1 MNIEKLKKLQHF
13 IKENNIEDDDLV
25 EEIMCIDVDEPKKI
39 KAYWESINNK
49 FFKKT
54 YDTFAE
60 FVHIISVKVL
70 SEDNIHACIDR
81 YRFNTYDGVYLYLN
95 CENNYDFSCSIEE
108 HNTYNNYKEITEEEY
123 NKSICKLKDLVK
135 QSENIFKQIK

>member
-1 MNIEKLKKLQHF
+1 MNTEKLRKLQSF
-13 IKENNIEDDDLV
+13 IKENNIEDDELV
-25 EEIMCIDVDEPKKI
+25 EQIMCIDVDEPKKI

-54 YDTFAE
+54 YDNTFVE

-81 YRFNTYDGVYLYLN
+81 YRFNVYNGVYLN

-108 HNTYNNYKEITEEEY
+108 HNTYNDYKEITEEEY
-123 NKSICKLKDLVK
+123 NKTICKLKDLVK

>member
-54 YDTFAE
+54 SDTFAE

-70 SEDNIHACIDR
+70 SEDSIHACIDR

-95 CENNYDFSCSIEE
+95 CENYYDISCSIEE

>member
-1 MNIEKLKKLQHF
+1 MNTEKLRKLQSF
-13 IKENNIEDDDLV
+13 IKENNIEDDYLV

-39 KAYWESINNK
+39 KVYWESINNK

-54 YDTFAE
+54 YDNTFVE

-81 YRFNTYDGVYLYLN
+81 YRFNIHNGVYLN
-95 CENNYDFSCSIEE
+95 CENHYDFSCSIEE
-108 HNTYNNYKEITEEEY
+108 HNTYNDYKEITGEEY
-123 NKSICKLKDLVK
+123 DEAVKKLKDFVK